1 MLQSLLQAPQL
12 SLNLALRRL
21 GIGNGL
27 GLERL
32 NGLDLSVDIV
42 RHGLERLEVALDLVD
57 NGLVL
62 EHLAVVL
69 KVDRLALLRE
79 RLHLAAGV
87 VVAVLESLEG
97 GGGLAA
103 EPQGAGHLGPV
114 ELESCA
120 SLEGGRCRE
129 HTPDG
134 RAGWAESQPG
144 PNWLA
149 EWQWTKGNVLES

>member
-1 MLQSLLQAPQL
+1 MLQSFLQAPQL

-21 GIGNGL
+21 SIGNGL

-32 NGLDLSVDIV
+32 NGLDLSVDVV
-42 RHGLERLEVALDLVD
+42 RRGLERLEVALDLVD
-57 NGLVL
+57 DGLVL
-62 EHLAVVL
+62 QHLAVVRE
-69 KVDRLALLRE
+69 VDRLALLRE

-87 VVAVLESLEG
+87 VVAVFERLEG

-120 SLEGGRCRE
+120 SLEEDAADAHPGG
-129 HTPDG
+129 H
-134 RAGWAESQPG
+134 AGWAESQSG

-149 EWQWTKGNVLES
+149 EW